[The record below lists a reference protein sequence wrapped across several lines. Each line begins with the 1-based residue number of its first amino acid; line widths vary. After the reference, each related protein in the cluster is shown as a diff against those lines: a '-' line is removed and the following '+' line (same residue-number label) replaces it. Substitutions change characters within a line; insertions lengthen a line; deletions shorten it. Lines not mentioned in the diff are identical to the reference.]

1 MNTHVCGNEERKNL
15 LYTRVHVIV
24 RTCVVFFRTSLSV
37 SLSVSAFIGQ
47 KLASQV
53 DISEVQKSTSDAENA
68 GSTQNW
74 WYAEK
79 YRPSMAIVDDYR
91 VAAEAGE
98 YMKV

>member
-24 RTCVVFFRTSLSV
+24 RTCVVFFRTSLPV
-37 SLSVSAFIGQ
+37 SLSVSACIGQ

-53 DISEVQKSTSDAENA
+53 DISEVQKSTCDAENA
-68 GSTQNW
+68 GSTPK

-79 YRPSMAIVDDYR
+79 YRPSMAIRCVFR
-91 VAAEAGE
+91 TGSAQIAPQASG
-98 YMKV
+98 